1 MSGLKRPPHRRN
13 LREIETL
20 EAFVEHGGDL
30 REVAV
35 QGLDLTAAAV
45 DWDRIDVCSTLF
57 LGCRFPSDRV
67 QASLQRRG
75 ALVFPRFADRPYDPY
90 RKSLYTPAELTES
103 CEWGGVRQSRDRHIH
118 GWYVSAGRH
127 LPDVGE
133 ALAQRL
139 HDFAIDDALGDLIGE
154 STEARLSR
162 RIVGIMG
169 GHAKRRDSE
178 AYARAAR
185 VGWLLGRDHLV
196 VTGGGPGIMEAGN
209 LGAYLSDRSE
219 AALETALDLLRRA
232 PSPDDPGSRRAAEE
246 VQAAFP
252 GGRMS
257 LAVPTWF
264 YGFEPINLF
273 GARIA
278 KYFSNSIREDGLLAI
293 CLHGI
298 VFAEGSAGTVQEVFM
313 DAAQNHYG
321 TFDHRSPMAFLG
333 RQRYEPSSGVGVY
346 PTLVA
351 EARDYAH
358 LLMLSDSPEEVAAFI
373 RESAPAPGAG
383 ERR

>member
-1 MSGLKRPPHRRN
+1 MSDLTGPPRRRSV
-13 LREIETL
+13 REIESL
-20 EAFVEHGGDL
+20 EAFLEHGAGL

-35 QGLDLTAAAV
+35 QGVDLTEAQV
-45 DWDRIDVCSTLF
+45 DWDSVDVHSTLF
-57 LGCRFPSDRV
+57 LGCRFPSDDIKAR
-67 QASLQRRG
+67 LERRG
-75 ALVFPRFADRPYDPY
+75 ALVFPQLAARPYDPY
-90 RKSLYTPAELTES
+90 RRTLYTPAELTER
-103 CEWGGVRQSRDRHIH
+103 CPWAGVWNARDRHIH
-118 GWYVSAGRH
+118 EWYVNAGRH

-154 STEARLSR
+154 STDARLKR

-169 GHAKRRDSE
+169 GHSRRRDSE

-219 AALETALDLLRRA
+219 SALEEAVAILRRS
-232 PSPDDPGSRRAAEE
+232 PSPEAPGYQEAAAE
-246 VQAAFP
+246 VRTLFP
-252 GGRMS
+252 EGGAS

-273 GARIA
+273 GSEIA

-313 DAAQNHYG
+313 DAAQNHYA

-333 RQRYEPSSGVGVY
+333 RERYEPSNGFGVY

-351 EARDYAH
+351 EASDYAD
-358 LLMLSDSPEEVAAFI
+358 LLTLSDSPEEIAAFI
-373 RESAPAPGAG
+373 RESAPDGPGG
-383 ERR
+383 